1 MVNFRSMLIL
11 LIACALSILPVWA
24 ATEQVFEIERPVSA
38 FEIENIEFSVPN
50 LSDNPYDLGL
60 SALYFVSDSRRTPLL
75 AIATCPDERGR
86 RDWMAVW
93 NLTDS
98 DPGMVS
104 NLKAFVPHLWKARS
118 NEEDVEDVGE
128 SDFPVPYLSWNDRGS
143 ESKKKMT
150 WEAARRVMDFANMFN
165 PARFMYRN
173 ISHFRQDLA
182 DRRFHQT
189 YTKVRIYEDL
199 GRSRPDP
206 GNLSAP
212 ALLNLKFH
220 LLTTRSAFGGLVDD
234 LKMIEVVD
242 HFESEMREQAGKV
255 LSYLHTEANF
265 AHLRL
270 SEIEYA
276 IPNRPPLVR
285 IALLSIRGTDLPDPL
300 PTRPNGNFLDL
311 SFDPYRHPHVA
322 DLMSRNPEND
332 IPLALYVLN
341 SDFQLRPI
349 LAIDFFDYGN
359 VTRREAT
366 SALKLTVDH
375 LLAVQSVPFLF
386 RAAERFA
393 NYGIHRKDWARFS
406 KNSTSQGVEP
416 LRLFSSLGWHLDD
429 DTNQLIASSL
439 DRRVVNP
446 LASASDRYESVAAKN
461 YAAMRLDQD
470 RLLKLQLRRLYEDRV
485 RDALGLP
492 NRVLFAEDLDRYE
505 RRRRLEASL
514 RLIRQFNRE
523 THLPGYAWDRL
534 ASAWEVLAENLGETA
549 NLDREAA
556 RFLERVEVLYPQEVP
571 ANYRHLFAAWL
582 ERPAETVPVALDRG
596 NLAENQKTTGY

>member
-1 MVNFRSMLIL
+1 MFNFKSTFIL
-11 LIACALSILPVWA
+11 LIAWAFPIQPMWA
-24 ATEQVFEIERPVSA
+24 ASEQVFDSHQPVPA
-38 FEIENIEFSVPN
+38 FEIENIEFTIPN
-50 LSDNPYDLGL
+50 LSEIPYDIGL
-60 SALYFVSDSRRTPLL
+60 SLLYFVSDRGRTPLL

-86 RDWMAVW
+86 TDWMAVW

-98 DPGMVS
+98 DPGVVS
-104 NLKAFVPHLWKARS
+104 NLKAFVPHLWRARS
-118 NEEDVEDVGE
+118 NKEDAENVGK
-128 SDFPVPYLSWNDRGS
+128 SDFPTPYLSWNDRGG

-150 WEAARRVMDFANMFN
+150 WAATRRVMDIANLFN
-165 PARFMYRN
+165 PGRFMYRN

-199 GRSRPDP
+199 ARNHPSP

-212 ALLNLKFH
+212 AVLNLKFH
-220 LLTTRSAFGGLVDD
+220 LLMTRSAFGGLVND

-242 HFESEMREQAGKV
+242 HFESEMREQAAKV

-276 IPNRPPLVR
+276 LPNRPPLAR
-285 IALLSIRGTDLPDPL
+285 IALLSIRGTDLPEPL
-300 PTRPNGNFLDL
+300 PARPNGNFLDL
-311 SFDPYRHPHVA
+311 NFDPYRDPHVA
-322 DLMSRNPEND
+322 ELMKRNPEDD

-349 LAIDFFDYGN
+349 LAVDFFDHGN

-375 LLAVQSVPFLF
+375 LLAVQSIPFLF
-386 RAAERFA
+386 RAVERFA
-393 NYGIHRKDWARFS
+393 NYSIHRKDWARFS
-406 KNSTSQGVEP
+406 KNSTSPGVEP
-416 LRLFSSLGWHLDD
+416 LRLFSGLGWHLDD
-429 DTNQLIASSL
+429 DTNQMIAGSL

-446 LASASDRYESVAAKN
+446 LASATERYDSVAAKN

-470 RLLKLQLRRLYEDRV
+470 RHLKLQLRRLYEDRV
-485 RDALGLP
+485 RDSLGLP
-492 NRVLFAEDLDRYE
+492 NRVVFAEDLELYE

-514 RLIRQFNRE
+514 QLIRQFNRE
-523 THLPGYAWDRL
+523 THLPGYSWERL
-534 ASAWEVLAENLGETA
+534 ASAWEVVAENLGKT
-549 NLDREAA
+549 NSLDREAA
-556 RFLERVEVLYPQEVP
+556 RFLERVDVLYPQDVP
-571 ANYRHLFAAWL
+571 ASYRHLFASWL
-582 ERPAETVPVALDRG
+582 ERPAESVPVALDRG
-596 NLAENQKTTGY
+596 LLPEDTKTTAY